1 MRDVFYTI
9 LVVWLIW
16 RIFNSISSYN
26 QTKQKGAS
34 GNPSSFNPPK
44 EGKTSVDHVPPVK
57 KRIRDDEGEYVD
69 FEEIK

>member
-16 RIFNSISSYN
+16 RIFNSISSYKSRTTGTTTN
-26 QTKQKGAS
+26 Y
-34 GNPSSFNPPK
+34 NSSPGTK
-44 EGKTSVDHVPPVK
+44 EGETKIDYVPPTK
-57 KRIRDDEGEYVD
+57 KTEGNTDGEYVD